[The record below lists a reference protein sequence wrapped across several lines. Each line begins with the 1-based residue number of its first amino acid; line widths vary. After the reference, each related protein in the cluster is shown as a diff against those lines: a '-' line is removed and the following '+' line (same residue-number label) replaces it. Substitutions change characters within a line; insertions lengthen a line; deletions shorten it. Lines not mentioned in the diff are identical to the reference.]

1 MVRLVTTE
9 ARHAGEAPG
18 LEPGM
23 VRLVATGARHA
34 GEAPGLE
41 PGMVRL
47 VAQGMEQPAGT
58 SPAQGRGLPK
68 RYFERR
74 SSQQEPPRLKAGVSG
89 RNRAAPPRSIP
100 GAGWSSAVSEATLKI
115 FQFAA

>member
-1 MVRLVTTE
+1 MSDLFQKPPALSRGWFGWLL
-9 ARHAGEAPG
+9 P
-18 LEPGM
+18 
-23 VRLVATGARHA
+23 GARHA

-58 SPAQGRGLPK
+58 SPAQSRGLPK
-68 RYFERR
+68 RWYFERR